1 MAYGEFEDLCR
12 RTASNKILQYKVFN
26 IAKISKHDGYQRG
39 LGSMVHKKNFG
50 WCCSNE
56 NMSNQPSLK
65 LAEELRKPIIRKF
78 KKRKVYSHFIG
89 NI

>member
-39 LGSMVHKKNFG
+39 LGSMVHKKTSDG
-50 WCCSNE
+50 VVQMKIC
-56 NMSNQPSLK
+56 QTSL
-65 LAEELRKPIIRKF
+65 L
-78 KKRKVYSHFIG
+78 
-89 NI
+89 